1 MLKRLILYASAL
13 FMFTVGAILLG
24 ILIFPTV
31 KIFSKGEKDYKQRC
45 AAIVNKLWCFL
56 IKYLKLTQ
64 IIDFEYDKKITK
76 IENKII
82 VASHPSFIDIVLL
95 IALIPNSLCLVK
107 TSILNNFIMRNI
119 VKSLYITNDGTIDDF
134 LAKSKK
140 ALDYGFNII
149 IFPTGKRVDEG
160 EAVQIHKG
168 AAKLSILTKKSIV
181 PIKIT
186 TSEPFLTKN
195 RSIFQIGKNI
205 VKFKLEIAEEI
216 NPDECFDENMTEIS
230 LRNKICSIIKKKI

>member
-160 EAVQIHKG
+160 EEVQIHKG

-181 PIKIT
+181 PVKIT

-205 VKFKLEIAEEI
+205 VKFKLEIGEEI
-216 NPDECFDENMTEIS
+216 NPDECFEENMTEIS

>member
-45 AAIVNKLWCFL
+45 AAIVNKLWFFL

-82 VASHPSFIDIVLL
+82 VASHPSFIDIVFL
-95 IALIPNSLCLVK
+95 IALIPNSLCLAK
-107 TSILNNFIMRNI
+107 NSILNNFIMRNI
-119 VKSLYITNDGTIDDF
+119 VKSLYITNDCTIDDF

-160 EAVQIHKG
+160 EEVQIHKG
-168 AAKLSILTKKSIV
+168 AAKLSILTKKPIV

-205 VKFKLEIAEEI
+205 VKFQLEIGEEI
-216 NPDECFDENMTEIS
+216 NPDVCFEENMTEIS
-230 LRNKICSIIKKKI
+230 LRNKICLIIKKKI

>member
-31 KIFSKGEKDYKQRC
+31 KFFSKGEKDYKQRC
-45 AAIVNKLWCFL
+45 AAIVNKLWFLL
-56 IKYLKLTQ
+56 IKYLKLIQ

-95 IALIPNSLCLVK
+95 IALIPNSLCLAK
-107 TSILNNFIMRNI
+107 NSILNNFIMRNI

-160 EAVQIHKG
+160 EEVQIHKG
-168 AAKLSILTKKSIV
+168 AAKLSILTKKPIV

-205 VKFKLEIAEEI
+205 VNFQLEIGEEI
-216 NPDECFDENMTEIS
+216 NPDVCFEENMTEIS
-230 LRNKICSIIKKKI
+230 LRNKICLIIKKKI